1 MLGISP
7 WSSFAGLLL
16 LVGCGR
22 ATAADAAESGHGRT
36 PVGGSAPTGGSP
48 QSTAGG
54 SHDGGGGGS
63 SKAGSAEKPQ
73 TGGVGGT
80 PDEAAG
86 GAAGAGDSA
95 TLDVQTI
102 LNSYRNWAPQ
112 TAEPV
117 NVSGYIFGLCR
128 LPTLPEQAFA
138 ESEHGDGRYLQ
149 DWANPAAVEGIAAR
163 GAPAFAAGSVI
174 VKEKYAELPDSEA
187 DLVAIGLM
195 IKREPGF
202 NPARGDWDYAYFEPE
217 LGVVQ
222 TEEQSVYCAGC
233 HSGASATDHVY
244 VDGLK
249 P

>member
-1 MLGISP
+1 M
-7 WSSFAGLLL
+7 
-16 LVGCGR
+16 
-22 ATAADAAESGHGRT
+22 
-36 PVGGSAPTGGSP
+36 
-48 QSTAGG
+48 
-54 SHDGGGGGS
+54 
-63 SKAGSAEKPQ
+63 
-73 TGGVGGT
+73 
-80 PDEAAG
+80 
-86 GAAGAGDSA
+86 AGAGAGGDSA
-95 TLDVQTI
+95 TLDMQTI
-102 LNSYRNWAPQ
+102 LDSYRSWAPQ

-149 DWANPAAVEGIAAR
+149 DWANPAAVAGIAAR
-163 GAPAFAAGSVI
+163 GTPAFAEGSVI
-174 VKEKYAELPDSEA
+174 VKEKYAELPESQP

-195 IKREPGF
+195 IKREAGF

-222 TEEQSVYCAGC
+222 TEQQSAYCAGC

-244 VDGLK
+244 VDGLM